1 MGEADEEEKE
11 AIIDGV
17 IQKVFQSGKT
27 KDGARGAILQLSYG
41 FLQTNAPRVAQSKQP
56 LRAPAVIYYDSIL
69 LVKRFSR
76 SKMALQDLSS
86 ITVAAAV
93 APRTINCSLPN
104 FDRPTA
110 TDLSA
115 AHLPY
120 NQEEGAIALLFASQ
134 LNS

>member
-1 MGEADEEEKE
+1 MGEADGEEKE

-86 ITVAAAV
+86 ITAV

>member
-1 MGEADEEEKE
+1 MGEADGEEKE

-86 ITVAAAV
+86 ITA
-93 APRTINCSLPN
+93 APRKINCALPN

-120 NQEEGAIALLFASQ
+120 NQEKGAIALLFASQ
-134 LNS
+134 LNSQA

>member
-1 MGEADEEEKE
+1 MGEADQEEKE

-86 ITVAAAV
+86 ITA